1 MKPTLFANG
10 LIINEGFRF
19 IGSVVIDGLMFS
31 RVDYGRI
38 DLREVDREVYDVV
51 DCEGKM
57 VIPGVI
63 DEHVHFRDP
72 GLTEKGDLATE
83 SRAAI
88 AGGVTSF
95 FDMPNTRP
103 ATTTIEAW
111 EEKMQRAAAVSAANY
126 AFFMGVANNNIDQLL
141 AADPTRVPGAKLFLG
156 SSTGNMLVDND
167 SVIASLFRS
176 YHGVIA
182 CHAESEQIIAAN
194 RAALAA
200 RYPEGIPLGLHS
212 TLRSREACVTATG
225 HAVELARRTNAR
237 LHVMHVTTADELSFF
252 SGRQVMEK
260 RITAETC
267 PHYLVFDE
275 SSVEATGGLTKCNPA
290 IKTDNDRK
298 ALLNAVRDGR
308 IDIIATDHAP
318 HLLSQKTGD
327 ALTAASGMPS
337 VQFALPVMLQLARR
351 GHFTY
356 ETVVEKMCCNP
367 ARLYNIDR
375 RGFIRPDYCADL
387 VIINPDCNYRID
399 PSDII
404 SSCGWTPY
412 KDFPMTFRV
421 EQTWVNGRPAYIN
434 RALTGAN
441 PSPSAASTLSSP
453 LASAPASPEGTPASP
468 FTGLQT
474 ALPVRFS
481 PLA

>member
-72 GLTEKGDLATE
+72 GMTEKGDLATE

-156 SSTGNMLVDND
+156 SSAGNMLATPN
-167 SVIASLFRS
+167 ASRS
-176 YHGVIA
+176 SPPTV
-182 CHAESEQIIAAN
+182 
-194 RAALAA
+194 R
-200 RYPEGIPLGLHS
+200 P
-212 TLRSREACVTATG
+212 SR
-225 HAVELARRTNAR
+225 
-237 LHVMHVTTADELSFF
+237 
-252 SGRQVMEK
+252 
-260 RITAETC
+260 
-267 PHYLVFDE
+267 
-275 SSVEATGGLTKCNPA
+275 PA
-290 IKTDNDRK
+290 IPRGSPWDFT
-298 ALLNAVRDGR
+298 APCA
-308 IDIIATDHAP
+308 HA
-318 HLLSQKTGD
+318 K
-327 ALTAASGMPS
+327 
-337 VQFALPVMLQLARR
+337 
-351 GHFTY
+351 
-356 ETVVEKMCCNP
+356 
-367 ARLYNIDR
+367 
-375 RGFIRPDYCADL
+375 
-387 VIINPDCNYRID
+387 
-399 PSDII
+399 
-404 SSCGWTPY
+404 
-412 KDFPMTFRV
+412 
-421 EQTWVNGRPAYIN
+421 
-434 RALTGAN
+434 
-441 PSPSAASTLSSP
+441 
-453 LASAPASPEGTPASP
+453 PASPPPGTPSNWRAAPTPGS
-468 FTGLQT
+468 T
-474 ALPVRFS
+474 
-481 PLA
+481 